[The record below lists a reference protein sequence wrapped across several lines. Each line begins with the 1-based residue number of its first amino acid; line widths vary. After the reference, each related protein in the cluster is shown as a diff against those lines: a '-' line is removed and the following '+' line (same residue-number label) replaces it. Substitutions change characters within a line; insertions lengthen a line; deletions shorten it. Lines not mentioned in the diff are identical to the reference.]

1 MSVRQRLRSDESGVT
16 LILVTLV
23 FVLLLGF
30 AAFAVDAAAAR
41 SQRRQNQT
49 ATDTGALSAIQEARD
64 VLRAAAVANATNE
77 VIRITYASMTPD
89 MTFAE
94 WQTAWGSCTDADK
107 PAEFFLSGS
116 SDCVSF
122 NRGLLEM
129 RVRLPTIDVDTTFG
143 QVLGRN
149 TISTG
154 AVVVVSVD
162 LNPIRT
168 TIFPFAIPGGVADRT
183 HLCLTT
189 ADDPGYLDPC
199 DAPEDEQLSFVDVT
213 EFGYPPF
220 GSNPCGASEGTR
232 IERNLI
238 RGFDHAVT
246 SAPFAGAP
254 AWLDQALCNDGNYSS
269 RPYTLNI
276 EEGDGHKFDL
286 DDGLIDGNLE
296 DGSWD
301 SNGQLAGRLSR
312 GSNRINIEIYRPDD
326 TPLWNYFNAN
336 GASVC
341 GSISDHDALIACL
354 DGWSPGDGVIFTDD
368 LADAYRFGWAPQFY
382 SATLPDN
389 SESERRELPPGLHPD
404 GILVLPRLRPLQVH
418 PRPG

>member
-1 MSVRQRLRSDESGVT
+1 
-16 LILVTLV
+16 
-23 FVLLLGF
+23 
-30 AAFAVDAAAAR
+30 
-41 SQRRQNQT
+41 
-49 ATDTGALSAIQEARD
+49 
-64 VLRAAAVANATNE
+64 
-77 VIRITYASMTPD
+77 
-89 MTFAE
+89 
-94 WQTAWGSCTDADK
+94 
-107 PAEFFLSGS
+107 
-116 SDCVSF
+116 
-122 NRGLLEM
+122 M

-154 AVVVVSVD
+154 AVAVISVD
-162 LNPIRT
+162 LNPNRN

-199 DAPEDEQLSFVDVT
+199 DAPEDEQLSFADVT
-213 EFGYPPF
+213 EFGYPLF

-389 SESERRELPPGLHPD
+389 SNQNVESFRPVYIQTAFWYCHVYDHCKYIHDPGEPLVVNPGSTTSPDIEAVSLIQIPLGALPASILDMYPGS
-404 GILVLPRLRPLQVH
+404 
-418 PRPG
+418 PGALIQTISQ